1 MFCRILFQPDLP
13 VYVAIK
19 GVVFDVSE
27 ARSKIFLKSL
37 PVGYNTHALNISRV
51 LIRLGTEC
59 LVPCLKNSRTM
70 SETCDFVFKI

>member
-1 MFCRILFQPDLP
+1 VRDSFVFCRILFQPDLP

-27 ARSKIFLKSL
+27 ARSKIFLRSL

-51 LIRLGTEC
+51 FDPFISVLN
-59 LVPCLKNSRTM
+59 V
-70 SETCDFVFKI
+70 